1 MEERGKSNKRI
12 LGLPMIRTGM
22 TVLLVAIAIAF
33 TSLAV
38 TPVIAEEETE
48 VTVTVTVNAPEYIGE
63 GETFEVFIDVGD
75 IENFN
80 AGQFDLTFDH
90 KVVEVKKVTAGSI
103 DDTKIPIA
111 MWGKDEMDPDPDT
124 IKVFPELSGL
134 TTVSG
139 SGHLAVIKFKVK
151 GDEGDKCVLE
161 IPKGKLVKLVEQE
174 SGAMKPGKMSVK
186 KWICAEITVGAGGDV
201 SGDDDEKLPEI
212 TGVPEEE
219 VVSSVEGESLSFE
232 VTVDQRV
239 DISWQIN
246 GTEVQTDEDITGA
259 IYTNTSAVAGTW
271 NVSAIATSTETELSS
286 MHMWI
291 WSVASIETEA
301 LEETPTP
308 TPTSAPGVTPSPT
321 PTLAPGET
329 AKPALPKPTPK
340 PTAPPSAEAKPT
352 PTPEVPGFEAVFAII
367 GIVAIAYVLLRKRG
381 G

>member
-1 MEERGKSNKRI
+1 MQEKGKSSKRDCK
-12 LGLPMIRTGM
+12 LPKFVGTAI
-22 TVLLVAIAIAF
+22 LLVAVAIAF
-33 TSLAV
+33 TFIAA
-38 TPVIAEEETE
+38 TPVIAQGAE
-48 VTVTVTVNAPEYIGE
+48 VTVTVNASEYDGE
-63 GETFEVFIDVGD
+63 KKTFDVSIDVEN
-75 IENFN
+75 IEDFN
-80 AGQFDLTFDH
+80 MGRFDLSFDH
-90 KVVEVKKVTAGSI
+90 KVVEVKKVTDGSI
-103 DDTKIPIA
+103 DDAEIPIT
-111 MWGKDEMDPDPDT
+111 MWNEMDSDT
-124 IKVFPELSGL
+124 IRVMPELSGD
-134 TTVSG
+134 TTTSG
-139 SGHLAVIKFKVK
+139 SGYLAKITFKVT
-151 GDEGDKCVLE
+151 GDEGDRCVLD
-161 IPKGKLVKLVEQE
+161 IPGGYLIKLEKGVEHDV
-174 SGAMKPGKMSVK
+174 PGKMSVE
-186 KWICAEITVGAGGDV
+186 WIGAEITVGVREDV
-201 SGDDDEKLPEI
+201 SGDDDEELLEI

-352 PTPEVPGFEAVFAII
+352 PTPEVPGFEAVFAIA
-367 GIVAIAYVLLRKRG
+367 VMTLFLFYKKKTCAKRK
-381 G
+381 

>member
-12 LGLPMIRTGM
+12 SGLPMIRTGM
-22 TVLLVAIAIAF
+22 AVLLVAIAIAF

-48 VTVTVTVNAPEYIGE
+48 VTVTVNAPEYVGE
-63 GETFEVFIDVGD
+63 GETFDVTIDVD
-75 IENFN
+75 YVEDFN
-80 AGQFDLTFDH
+80 SAQFDLTFDH
-90 KVVEVKKVTAGSI
+90 KVVEVKKVTDGSI
-103 DDTKIPIA
+103 DDAAIPIYY
-111 MWGKDEMDPDPDT
+111 WDDIDYDT
-124 IKVFPELSGL
+124 IKVMPMLPAGDE
-134 TTVSG
+134 TVSG
-139 SGHLAVIKFKVK
+139 SGYLAKIKFKVK

-174 SGAMKPGKMSVK
+174 SGAMKPGKTSVK
-186 KWICAEITVGAGGDV
+186 KWIGAEITVGAGGDV
-201 SGDDDEKLPEI
+201 SGGDDEELPEI

-219 VVSSVEGESLSFE
+219 VVSSTEGESLSFE

-308 TPTSAPGVTPSPT
+308 TPTSAPGVTPTPT

-340 PTAPPSAEAKPT
+340 PTAPPETEEKVKPT
-352 PTPEVPGFEAVFAII
+352 PEAEEPGFEAVFAII

>member
-22 TVLLVAIAIAF
+22 TVLLVAVAIAF

-38 TPVIAEEETE
+38 TPVMAEGETE
-48 VTVTVTVNAPEYIGE
+48 VTVTVNAPKYVGE
-63 GETFEVFIDVGD
+63 RETFDVTIDVD
-75 IENFN
+75 YIEDFN
-80 AGQFDLTFDH
+80 SAQFDLTFDH
-90 KVVEVKKVTAGSI
+90 KVVEVKKVTDGSI
-103 DDTKIPIA
+103 DDAAIPIYYWDNIDYDTVKVMPMLPA
-111 MWGKDEMDPDPDT
+111 GDE
-124 IKVFPELSGL
+124 
-134 TTVSG
+134 TVSG
-139 SGHLAVIKFKVK
+139 SGYLAVIKFKVK
-151 GDEGDKCVLE
+151 GDEGDECVLE

-174 SGAMKPGKMSVK
+174 SGAMKPGKMSVE
-186 KWICAEITVGAGGDV
+186 WIGAEITVGAGGDV
-201 SGDDDEKLPEI
+201 SGDDGEELPEI

-219 VVSSVEGESLSFE
+219 VVSSTEGESLSFE

-291 WSVASIETEA
+291 WSVASTETEA

-329 AKPALPKPTPK
+329 AKTALPKPTSK

-352 PTPEVPGFEAVFAII
+352 PTPEVPGFEAVFAIA
-367 GIVAIAYVLLRKRG
+367 VMTLFLFYKKKTCAKRKR
-381 G
+381 